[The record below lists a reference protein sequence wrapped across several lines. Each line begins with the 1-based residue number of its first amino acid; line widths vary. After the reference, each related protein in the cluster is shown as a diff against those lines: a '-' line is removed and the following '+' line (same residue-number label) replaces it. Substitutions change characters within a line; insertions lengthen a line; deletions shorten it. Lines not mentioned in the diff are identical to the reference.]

1 MRHVAGKKQKTHADR
16 RTHRS
21 RVSVWS
27 PSAPVAV
34 RLILVHDCFLHAF
47 NLINSVARFNLYY
60 YQHRLR
66 AIPPH
71 YYPFPHYPSIR
82 HLLSNPL
89 PHAHPHKCAV
99 RSDHC
104 PEALTPILRK
114 PLHALLSSPFPP
126 SITYHILKPTY
137 IPHITPKTT
146 HLSPSQESELSFLFF
161 HDYLL
166 SQPS

>member
-1 MRHVAGKKQKTHADR
+1 MHHVAGKKQKTHADR

-104 PEALTPILRK
+104 PEALTPISQK
-114 PLHALLSSPFPP
+114 TFACIIILSFPP
-126 SITYHILKPTY
+126 FHYVPYTQTY
-137 IPHITPKTT
+137 IHTT
-146 HLSPSQESELSFLFF
+146 YYTQNHTSIPISGERAVIPFLS
-161 HDYLL
+161 
-166 SQPS
+166 